1 MGKAT
6 VSVAPASPPRPG
18 PRKLMPRPGSRQY
31 RNRRNRKTSIM
42 ANENNFQLSYDQ
54 QYMRQNEF
62 PAQDNALFP
71 VLRPFGARRQW
82 TRAIGEAFRG
92 RRDGACV
99 YFWWERLVDLVFLGD
114 ILVNFNTAFLD
125 KDNCEW
131 VLSRPRIG
139 AKYVLS
145 PWFFIDVVA
154 IVPFELFGLARNDA
168 AATSVRLLRLLKI
181 VRLLRLLRV
190 LKLLRLL
197 GKYATRL
204 KVSYRMR
211 AILKFVVYISA
222 SRRALRGD
230 DRDNPTWL
238 REEGMHGETLWA
250 QYGAAMAWAVSA
262 LNGSASAYTGA
273 EYCVAVVVMI
283 LGCIVLTLMIGE
295 IANVSTSL
303 DPAGNEYK
311 RTMDM
316 FNSYMDERGFHKQL
330 KKELRSYFMHS
341 EGLFREQHYHDML
354 KNLSPQLRE
363 KLALANVGPWIKS
376 VPVVR
381 YALIKASGLFVSAKV
396 AVSSLDPDDDD
407 DPYRGGVVTGLPQSI
422 HITVTYNDGSVEF
435 HVDAGRLHVPRY
447 LPFGRRFNAAKRASE
462 LLITDLA
469 TRMTATLYLR
479 DDAIVAMGSWLN
491 NMYLLDIT
499 MKLTTERELSRN
511 HEVTARSTSHCL
523 CLSTVD
529 FLDCMAKSNY
539 KMLVSPMKRYAGWL
553 MLREYCVYH
562 KHVVTE
568 HMDIFSAAH
577 AKLFAHRMQIKVFSP
592 RAMPCEETAKEV
604 LGDAGLGGL
613 HERSGQTGRVAAGA
627 RPAVPRLAIAEP
639 IDEEP
644 PAPERDD
651 DDDDDDDDS
660 AAATVDA
667 LRRTVDRAGR
677 AARRVV
683 VDGDAAESPRS
694 VEELKFQL
702 RASING
708 LISVYRELDPEAL
721 ATPGKRRRKVGQLG
735 KHVPPIP
742 ADWVRLFEGPEPAA
756 AALRRGPARRP

>member
-1 MGKAT
+1 
-6 VSVAPASPPRPG
+6 
-18 PRKLMPRPGSRQY
+18 
-31 RNRRNRKTSIM
+31 
-42 ANENNFQLSYDQ
+42 
-54 QYMRQNEF
+54 
-62 PAQDNALFP
+62 
-71 VLRPFGARRQW
+71 
-82 TRAIGEAFRG
+82 
-92 RRDGACV
+92 
-99 YFWWERLVDLVFLGD
+99 
-114 ILVNFNTAFLD
+114 
-125 KDNCEW
+125 
-131 VLSRPRIG
+131 
-139 AKYVLS
+139 
-145 PWFFIDVVA
+145 
-154 IVPFELFGLARNDA
+154 
-168 AATSVRLLRLLKI
+168 
-181 VRLLRLLRV
+181 
-190 LKLLRLL
+190 
-197 GKYATRL
+197 
-204 KVSYRMR
+204 
-211 AILKFVVYISA
+211 
-222 SRRALRGD
+222 
-230 DRDNPTWL
+230 
-238 REEGMHGETLWA
+238 
-250 QYGAAMAWAVSA
+250 
-262 LNGSASAYTGA
+262 
-273 EYCVAVVVMI
+273 
-283 LGCIVLTLMIGE
+283 
-295 IANVSTSL
+295 
-303 DPAGNEYK
+303 
-311 RTMDM
+311 MDM

-376 VPVVR
+376 VPWS
-381 YALIKASGLFVSAKV
+381 ATLIKASGLFVSAKV

-491 NMYLLDIT
+491 NMYLLVDGQAVKRDKSRVLHRPRVVRLDGASHDVIGEDIT

-721 ATPGKRRRKVGQLG
+721 ATPGKRRRK
-735 KHVPPIP
+735 
-742 ADWVRLFEGPEPAA
+742 AA
-756 AALRRGPARRP
+756 PFAATDRS

>member
-71 VLRPFGARRQW
+71 CCGPSARGASGPVRDRRGLPGPARR
-82 TRAIGEAFRG
+82 RLRLLLVGAARG
-92 RRDGACV
+92 P
-99 YFWWERLVDLVFLGD
+99 RLLGD

-131 VLSRPRIG
+131 VLSRRIG

-204 KVSYRMR
+204 KVSYRAR
-211 AILKFVVYISA
+211 DPEIRGVYRHDEPLGRVPLPHRLEPRRVPGDDESA

-262 LNGSASAYTGA
+262 LNGSAAYGR

-295 IANVSTSL
+295 IAN
-303 DPAGNEYK
+303 
-311 RTMDM
+311 
-316 FNSYMDERGFHKQL
+316 
-330 KKELRSYFMHS
+330 
-341 EGLFREQHYHDML
+341 
-354 KNLSPQLRE
+354 
-363 KLALANVGPWIKS
+363 
-376 VPVVR
+376 
-381 YALIKASGLFVSAKV
+381 V

-422 HITVTYNDGSVEF
+422 HITVTYNDGRGVPRRR
-435 HVDAGRLHVPRY
+435 GRLRARY

-491 NMYLLDIT
+491 NMYLLVDGQAVKRDKSRVLHRPRVVRLDGASHDVIGEDIT

-539 KMLVSPMKRYAGWL
+539 KMLVSPMKRDAGWL

-577 AKLFAHRMQIKVFSP
+577 AKLFAHRMQIKVQEDATAGGGRLGALRASSASSSP
-592 RAMPCEETAKEV
+592 RSP
-604 LGDAGLGGL
+604 
-613 HERSGQTGRVAAGA
+613 GA
-627 RPAVPRLAIAEP
+627 RAGR
-639 IDEEP
+639 
-644 PAPERDD
+644 

-708 LISVYRELDPEAL
+708 DFRLQELDPEAL

-742 ADWVRLFEGPEPAA
+742 ADWVRLFEGARSPP
-756 AALRRGPARRP
+756 RRPFDAPDPRAPPER

>member
-1 MGKAT
+1 MAKAT

-71 VLRPFGARRQW
+71 RAAALRRAAPVDPC
-82 TRAIGEAFRG
+82 AIGEAFRG

-139 AKYVLS
+139 AK
-145 PWFFIDVVA
+145 
-154 IVPFELFGLARNDA
+154 NDA

-211 AILKFVVYISA
+211 AILKFVVYIVTTSHWAACLFRIVSNRAFAHPDDDESA

-303 DPAGNEYK
+303 DPAGNEYFVQGRK
-311 RTMDM
+311 RVI
-316 FNSYMDERGFHKQL
+316 Q
-330 KKELRSYFMHS
+330 
-341 EGLFREQHYHDML
+341 
-354 KNLSPQLRE
+354 
-363 KLALANVGPWIKS
+363 
-376 VPVVR
+376 
-381 YALIKASGLFVSAKV
+381 
-396 AVSSLDPDDDD
+396 
-407 DPYRGGVVTGLPQSI
+407 
-422 HITVTYNDGSVEF
+422 
-435 HVDAGRLHVPRY
+435 
-447 LPFGRRFNAAKRASE
+447 
-462 LLITDLA
+462 
-469 TRMTATLYLR
+469 
-479 DDAIVAMGSWLN
+479 
-491 NMYLLDIT
+491 
-499 MKLTTERELSRN
+499 
-511 HEVTARSTSHCL
+511 
-523 CLSTVD
+523 
-529 FLDCMAKSNY
+529 
-539 KMLVSPMKRYAGWL
+539 
-553 MLREYCVYH
+553 
-562 KHVVTE
+562 
-568 HMDIFSAAH
+568 
-577 AKLFAHRMQIKVFSP
+577 
-592 RAMPCEETAKEV
+592 
-604 LGDAGLGGL
+604 
-613 HERSGQTGRVAAGA
+613 
-627 RPAVPRLAIAEP
+627 
-639 IDEEP
+639 
-644 PAPERDD
+644 
-651 DDDDDDDDS
+651 
-660 AAATVDA
+660 
-667 LRRTVDRAGR
+667 
-677 AARRVV
+677 
-683 VDGDAAESPRS
+683 
-694 VEELKFQL
+694 
-702 RASING
+702 
-708 LISVYRELDPEAL
+708 
-721 ATPGKRRRKVGQLG
+721 
-735 KHVPPIP
+735 
-742 ADWVRLFEGPEPAA
+742 
-756 AALRRGPARRP
+756 